1 MSEERTTPGDAASAA
16 TIGRSTRALLLCGVA
31 AGPLFAVVATAQVL
45 TREGF
50 DRWPCWRRRRSLPTG
65 RRERGETTD
74 RQPGTGYYLVRPV
87 YRSLL
92 RPIGLDVYIASS
104 RSPVI
109 TDWVPNAP
117 PDAQPTL
124 FNDSRY

>member
-1 MSEERTTPGDAASAA
+1 MDRKA
-16 TIGRSTRALLLCGVA
+16 GRQGST
-31 AGPLFAVVATAQVL
+31 AGPAG
-45 TREGF
+45 EGVGVY
-50 DRWPCWRRRRSLPTG
+50 RRAGENEVRRRIAN
-65 RRERGETTD
+65 RERV
-74 RQPGTGYYLVRPV
+74 YYLVRPA

-124 FNDSRY
+124 FNDSGY